1 LPKDSAHPTQAKAPT
16 PEKRRET
23 RFGDHARFIRT
34 WLGKPLVI
42 GAVSPSGRDLART
55 MAAAIDLDGN
65 GPIIELGP
73 GTGVVTQALLE
84 RGVAPGR
91 LILIEY
97 DEDFCAL
104 LAARYPGVRIVQGDA
119 YSIAARLQGVLES
132 PASAVVSSLP
142 LLTKPER
149 LRLNLLKQAFD
160 LMEPSGRFIQ
170 FTYSIGSPMPRKAN
184 PVAVKA
190 EVSPRIWRNLPPAR
204 VWVYRKVEAEFPSPV
219 FKAGTGGVDRFERH
233 AEKLYLGLK
242 KEVRAVKLRRQRL
255 AKARLRSSPTRPLAP
270 RQSR

>member
-1 LPKDSAHPTQAKAPT
+1 MPTHSTHLTQAKTAALD
-16 PEKRRET
+16 KRRKT

-55 MAAAIDLDGN
+55 MAAAIDLDGK

-84 RGVAPGR
+84 RGVPPSR

-97 DEDFCAL
+97 DQDFCTL
-104 LAARYPGVRIVQGDA
+104 LASRYPGVRIVQGDA
-119 YSIAARLQGVLES
+119 YAIAARLQGVLEG
-132 PASAVVSSLP
+132 PACAVVSSLP

-160 LMEPSGRFIQ
+160 LMQPDGCFVQ

-204 VWVYRKVEAEFPSPV
+204 VWLYRKAEAQSHSPV

-242 KEVRAVKLRRQRL
+242 KEARAVKLRRQRV
-255 AKARLRSSPTRPLAP
+255 AKARLRSGPARPGTPT
-270 RQSR
+270 QSR

>member
-1 LPKDSAHPTQAKAPT
+1 MHPTQANASAPD
-16 PEKRRET
+16 KRLET

-55 MAAAIDLDGN
+55 MAAAIDLDGK

-97 DEDFCAL
+97 DRDFCAL
-104 LAARYPGVRIVQGDA
+104 LAARYPGVRIVRGDA
-119 YSIAARLQGVLES
+119 YAIAARVQGVLEGA
-132 PASAVVSSLP
+132 ASAVVSSLP

-160 LMEPSGRFIQ
+160 LMEPGGRFIQ
-170 FTYSIGSPMPRKAN
+170 FTYGIGSPMPRKAR
-184 PVAVKA
+184 PVAVNA

-204 VWVYRKVEAEFPSPV
+204 VWVYRRAEAEAPSPV
-219 FKAGTGGVDRFERH
+219 FRAGAGGIDRFERH

-242 KEVRAVKLRRQRL
+242 KEARAAKLRRQRA
-255 AKARLRSSPTRPLAP
+255 AKARLRGGPKQPVPPTR
-270 RQSR
+270 SR